1 MSRRNRRG
9 RNKNK
14 KVNTKIVL
22 GIIVIVII
30 IIITIFGI
38 NKISN
43 FLKLNVENNKEKTD
57 EHLEETTDLEVYFI
71 DVGQADSILVLKDKQ
86 AMLIDAGND
95 EDGENIVNFIKDK
108 GIQTLNYVIRNTSTR
123 ESHRRFR

>member
-1 MSRRNRRG
+1 MEDKKMSRRNRRG

-22 GIIVIVII
+22 GIIAIVII
-30 IIITIFGI
+30 IIIAFFGI
-38 NKISN
+38 NKITN
-43 FLKLNVENNKEKTD
+43 FLKSNVESEEEKTD
-57 EHLEETTDLEVYFI
+57 EQFVETTNLEVYFI

-108 GIQTLNYVIRNTSTR
+108 GIQTLNYVIRNTST
-123 ESHRRFR
+123 